1 MIRTIADRAALVL
14 VRFRRHDGATA
25 AVEFALIM
33 PFLITLYFGSM
44 EGSALFTADRRVN
57 TISATIGDL
66 VSQWDPDDGALS
78 VSTNLNDYFAAA
90 QSLIY
95 PMSTTGL
102 KQVVT
107 YVQVKSDGTTVIIW
121 SKAYNGGTPRTAGQS
136 YPLAATKMMNTV
148 ARGGYIIAAETYYSY
163 KPLMGVV
170 FPTAIN
176 LYHENIYLP
185 RYGNSTQITL
195 GT

>member
-1 MIRTIADRAALVL
+1 MRIAQIIRRAVH
-14 VRFRRHDGATA
+14 RFGLNDQAVA
-25 AVEFALIM
+25 AVEFALIA
-33 PFLITLYFGSM
+33 PFLISLYFGSM
-44 EGSALFTADRRVN
+44 EASALFTADRRVN

-66 VSQWDPDDGALS
+66 VSQWDPDDGTLS
-78 VSTNLNDYFAAA
+78 VSTTLADYFAASQA
-90 QSLIY
+90 LIF

-121 SKAYNGGTPRTAGQS
+121 SKAYNGGTARTVGAS
-136 YPLAATKMMNTV
+136 YPLASTKMMNQV
-148 ARGGYIIAAETYYSY
+148 ARSGYIIAAETYYSY

-170 FPTAIN
+170 FPTSIN

-185 RYGNSTQITL
+185 RFGNTTQITL